1 MSKLTEFLGTAAPT
15 IASALLGPL
24 GGVAVAGLGKAL
36 GIDGATTESITK
48 AIQGGQITPEAMAE
62 IQKLELQFKND
73 EKERGFKYSELE
85 FKDRDSAR
93 QANVQGGTQSKLFWL
108 SLLLLSTSIG
118 AECVVL
124 FVGYPK
130 DVIDPIVVGRILGF
144 LDAVGLQVLNYWFGS
159 SSGSHQKT
167 ELMAKS
173 Q

>member
-1 MSKLTEFLGTAAPT
+1 MSKLTEFLSTAAPT

-108 SLLLLSTSIG
+108 SLLLLAISVG
-118 AECVVL
+118 AEVYVL
-124 FVGYPK
+124 FNGYSMAV
-130 DVIDPIVVGRILGF
+130 DAVVVGRILGF
-144 LDAVGLQVLNYWFGS
+144 LDAIALQILAYWYGS
-159 SSGSHQKT
+159 SMGSHQKT

>member
-108 SLLLLSTSIG
+108 SLLLLAISVG
-118 AECVVL
+118 AEVYVL
-124 FVGYPK
+124 FNGYSMAV
-130 DVIDPIVVGRILGF
+130 DAVVVGRILGF
-144 LDAVGLQVLNYWFGS
+144 LDAIALQILAYWYGS
-159 SSGSHQKT
+159 SMGSHQKT

>member
-1 MSKLTEFLGTAAPT
+1 MSKLTEFLGAAAPT
-15 IASALLGPL
+15 IGSALLGPL
-24 GGVAVAGLGKAL
+24 GGIAIAGLGKAL

-108 SLLLLSTSIG
+108 SLLLLAISVG
-118 AECVVL
+118 AEVYVL
-124 FVGYPK
+124 FNGYSMAV
-130 DVIDPIVVGRILGF
+130 DAVVVGRILGF
-144 LDAVGLQVLNYWFGS
+144 LDAIALQILAYWYGS
-159 SSGSHQKT
+159 SMGSHQKT